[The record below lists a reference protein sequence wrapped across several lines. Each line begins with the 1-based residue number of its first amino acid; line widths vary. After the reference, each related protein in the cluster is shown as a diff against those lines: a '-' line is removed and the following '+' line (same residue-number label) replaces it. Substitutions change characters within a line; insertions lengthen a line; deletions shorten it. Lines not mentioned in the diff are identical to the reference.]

1 MHNKGK
7 FHSHFMIRKKFLFHH
22 CCYRAYLCIGDKI
35 KTVSITKSRT
45 NQIEKWHSV
54 QFNFIFIAS
63 NHDAFTQFTF
73 ILCTSLFTRLLCAAL
88 LLRLYFT
95 FAIYLLVCFFCFVFF
110 FFYFWIVH
118 SIELYNYI
126 YNRFHRIEMKVKL
139 VWLLSKLYSSDAQIN
154 RNHKWKNSEK
164 AVVEK

>member
-7 FHSHFMIRKKFLFHH
+7 FHSHFMIRKNFLFHH

-63 NHDAFTQFTF
+63 NHGAFTQFTF

-95 FAIYLLVCFFCFVFF
+95 FAIYLLVCFFVLFSSF
-110 FFYFWIVH
+110 
-118 SIELYNYI
+118 SISELFILLNYI
-126 YNRFHRIEMKVKL
+126 TTSITDFIALR
-139 VWLLSKLYSSDAQIN
+139 
-154 RNHKWKNSEK
+154 WK
-164 AVVEK
+164 